1 MNILPAPDIVF
12 NIMLIPVFTL
22 VGLLLTDSIRK
33 DDILKLFTV
42 LLITPLL
49 LSPLALTIATN
60 GIAIALHFIF
70 VKRTLSLTRVL
81 TKTVGITDEMV
92 RLGNWHRRLA
102 FLISLVSATLGTHYI
117 YTLEFTG
124 LSAFLTVI
132 VFLNLILVYCYMTE
146 STDDFILRAKR
157 DWFL

>member
-1 MNILPAPDIVF
+1 MNILPTPDIVF
-12 NIMLIPVFTL
+12 NIILIPVFTL

-70 VKRTLSLTRVL
+70 VKRTLSLARVL
-81 TKTVGITDEMV
+81 TKTAGITDEMV

-102 FLISLVSATLGTHYI
+102 FLISLVSATLGTY
-117 YTLEFTG
+117 YVYSLEFTG
-124 LSAFLTVI
+124 LTVFLTAI
-132 VFLNLILVYCYMTE
+132 VFFNLVPAYYYTAE